1 MFENLK
7 CLSTDELSYL
17 ATTLAVSLSKD
28 LDDDTLSVVSSLFFG
43 VGGTL
48 SIISKQRLL
57 LSNACKVPQCPDQ
70 KCK

>member
-17 ATTLAVSLSKD
+17 ATTFAVTLSKD
-28 LDDDTLSVVSSLFFG
+28 LDDDTLSIISSLFFS

-48 SIISKQRLL
+48 GLIAKQRLL
-57 LSNACKVPQCPDQ
+57 LTNTCDVPQCPDE